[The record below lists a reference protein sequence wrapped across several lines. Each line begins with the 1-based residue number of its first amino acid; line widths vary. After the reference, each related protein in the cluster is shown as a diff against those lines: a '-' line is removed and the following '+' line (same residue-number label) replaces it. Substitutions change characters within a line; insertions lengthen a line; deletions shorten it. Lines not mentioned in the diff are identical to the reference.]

1 MSQLIVAPCCCTH
14 PHSQPP
20 FNTEARAKAGF
31 DESWYLPLV
40 Q

>member
-1 MSQLIVAPCCCTH
+1 MPLPLLVAVAVLFPM
-14 PHSQPP
+14 QPP

-40 Q
+40 AQ